1 MNNPSL
7 QSSSA
12 IQALTEANETLLKS
26 KSRLQQDVIGLKKQ
40 LITQEQQYLLLQTE
54 LEKVDELR
62 LKLHSKEQ
70 DIAEQLAYQKKLE
83 DEIRDLR
90 EALMALSTENLRLK
104 RRKWYQVLLGK
115 G

>member
-1 MNNPSL
+1 MNNPPL

-12 IQALTEANETLLKS
+12 IQTLTEANETLLKS

-40 LITQEQQYLLLQTE
+40 LIAQEQQYLLLQTE
-54 LEKVDELR
+54 MGKMDELR

>member
-1 MNNPSL
+1 MNNPPL
-7 QSSSA
+7 QSSLT

-26 KSRLQQDVIGLKKQ
+26 KSRLQQDLIGLKKQ
-40 LITQEQQYLLLQTE
+40 LYTQEQQCQLLQTE
-54 LEKVDELR
+54 AGKTDEL
-62 LKLHSKEQ
+62 LVKLHSKDQ

-83 DEIRDLR
+83 EEIRDLR

-104 RRKWYQVLLGK
+104 RRKWYQLLLGK